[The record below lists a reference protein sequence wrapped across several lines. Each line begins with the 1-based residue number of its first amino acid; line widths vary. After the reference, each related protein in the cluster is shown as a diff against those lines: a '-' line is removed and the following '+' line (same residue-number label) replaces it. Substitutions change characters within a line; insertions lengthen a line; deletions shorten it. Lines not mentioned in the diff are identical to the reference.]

1 MHEYSPTDLR
11 QLDVLGKLIRATE
24 AEPSEPWASSRD
36 VLPEGAAHDATS
48 ALRDEIRALEAAE
61 LITVDWRYSGGWLA
75 KPTGAGRDA
84 WAALDAARNDRRAR
98 RFQLRDTY
106 LTWVVDQEDDGASP
120 TPEQFLDSGATYL
133 GVPYTPEDVERTG
146 DYLVQNGYIRGQ
158 PAWQTINGPLRPRP
172 TVEGRKSVERG
183 ISVNAP
189 TPRDAAPAG
198 HTYNTTIN
206 GPANVAQGSHDVQQ
220 TIHVTWQDQARNFVD
235 EISGRLDRI
244 EDEQVRADLTSATE
258 ELRAEVDGEARPNQ
272 VRAVVSKIAMA
283 LGTAAASEVGTDV
296 MQGALQLVGVLPA

>member
-1 MHEYSPTDLR
+1 MPEYSPTDLR
-11 QLDVLGKLIRATE
+11 QLDVLGKLIHASE

-36 VLPEGAAHDATS
+36 VLPEGAGHDATS

-84 WAALDAARNDRRAR
+84 WIALDSARNDRRAR
-98 RFQLRDTY
+98 PIQLRDLY
-106 LTWVVDQEDDGASP
+106 LTWVVDQDDEGASP
-120 TPEQFLDSGATYL
+120 VPEQFFDTGATYL
-133 GVPYTPEDVERTG
+133 GAPYTADDVERVG
-146 DYLVQNGYIRGQ
+146 EYLKENGYIKGQ
-158 PAWQTINGPLRPRP
+158 AAWQYKGPLRPEPTAKGRY
-172 TVEGRKSVERG
+172 TVEQG

-189 TPRDAAPAG
+189 APQDATPAG
-198 HTYNTTIN
+198 DTYNNTFH
-206 GPANVAQGSHDVQQ
+206 GPTNVAQGSHDVQQ
-220 TIHVTWQDQARNFVD
+220 TIHVTWQDQARSFVD

-296 MQGALQLVGVLPA
+296 MQHALQLVGVLPA